1 MFSLHVMSL
10 LPCLP
15 CQFVASSLPTL
26 CPHSAGV
33 GRTGTLIAIDCV
45 LDQLQEEKVVDI
57 AGVIINLRSRTQ
69 RMKMVQSLMSECL
82 YNYYMTSLCW
92 NIVGAVY
99 VCSRCYS

>member
-1 MFSLHVMSL
+1 MFILHVMSL

-15 CQFVASSLPTL
+15 WPHT
-26 CPHSAGV
+26 PHSAGV

-57 AGVIINLRSRTQ
+57 AGVIIHLRTQ
-69 RMKMVQSLMSECL
+69 RMKIVQSLVSEWL

-92 NIVGAVY
+92 NIIVGAVY